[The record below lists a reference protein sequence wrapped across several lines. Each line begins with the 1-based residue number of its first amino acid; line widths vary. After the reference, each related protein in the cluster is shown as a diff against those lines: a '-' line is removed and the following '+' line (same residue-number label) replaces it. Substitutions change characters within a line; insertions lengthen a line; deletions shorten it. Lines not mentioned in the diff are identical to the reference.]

1 MALLIAGC
9 DGETVQSSYDTYA
22 LFDGSKSQSGGWVP
36 PWLPKSA
43 TNIVEK
49 HNLDT
54 NARMW
59 SASVPV
65 GVEVSLPASC
75 VPAKRSELSA
85 VPYEAIW
92 WPESVQ
98 AAASN
103 IDQRFFY
110 FRCGP
115 ENVGLAREGGQLI
128 GWADK

>member
-1 MALLIAGC
+1 MPLWI
-9 DGETVQSSYDTYA
+9 
-22 LFDGSKSQSGGWVP
+22 
-36 PWLPKSA
+36 PKSA

-65 GVEVSLPASC
+65 GTEVSLPASC
-75 VPAKRSELSA
+75 TSAKRSELSE
-85 VPYEAIW
+85 VPFEASW
-92 WPESVQ
+92 WPEAD
-98 AAASN
+98 AAVGSIA
-103 IDQRFFY
+103 DQRFFY
-110 FRCGP
+110 FRCGF